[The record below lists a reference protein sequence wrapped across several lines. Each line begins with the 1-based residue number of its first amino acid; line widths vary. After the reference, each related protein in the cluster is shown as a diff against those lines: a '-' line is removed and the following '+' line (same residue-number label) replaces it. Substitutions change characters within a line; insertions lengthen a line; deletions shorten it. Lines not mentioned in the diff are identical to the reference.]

1 MHHIIKEEKPE
12 DSNLNKYE
20 INNLIK
26 FFDLI
31 RSTDAPGYP
40 SAYLNFKNFYIEI
53 FNAKM
58 SKQTINARIKISK
71 KNNIQLL
78 QLILMMKF

>member
-1 MHHIIKEEKPE
+1 M
-12 DSNLNKYE
+12 NKYE

-40 SAYLNFKNFYIEI
+40 TAYLNFKNFYIEI

-58 SKQTINARIKISK
+58 FKKTINAQIKISK
-71 KNNIQLL
+71 KKI
-78 QLILMMKF
+78 LIVAAHPDDEIFRMRWFNY